1 MKERALFF
9 FEPRRIDDLAPGNP
23 GGKWM
28 EYRIVK
34 TICLS
39 KIDFENFTN
48 DLLADRQFIED
59 NIGLCV
65 EKGDCFLIT
74 NRNHNGELLV
84 IPWHKSFVRYVA
96 LQTAITLVE

>member
-1 MKERALFF
+1 MKEKALFF

-28 EYRIVK
+28 EFHIVK

-39 KIDFENFTN
+39 KIDYENFTT

-59 NIGLCV
+59 NIGLCI
-65 EKGDCFLIT
+65 ENGNCFLIT
-74 NRNHNGELLV
+74 TRNHIGEFLV
-84 IPWHKSFVRYVA
+84 VPWHKRFVRYVA
-96 LQTAITLVE
+96 KRTPIHLIT

>member
-1 MKERALFF
+1 MKEKALFF
-9 FEPRRIDDLAPGNP
+9 FEPRRIDDLSPGNP

-28 EYRIVK
+28 EFHIVK

-39 KIDFENFTN
+39 KIDYENFTT

-65 EKGDCFLIT
+65 EQNDCFLVSD
-74 NRNHNGELLV
+74 RKHSGELLV
-84 IPWHKSFVRYVA
+84 IPWNSYFVRYAA
-96 LQTAITLVE
+96 LKPVVHLIS